1 MARIVVLGGT
11 GYAGTGI
18 VTEAA
23 QRGHDVLSVSRT
35 APAELP
41 AGAAHRAG
49 DLRDEALLAEVLEG
63 ADVVIAASAPRGEL
77 AEPGVLRGIYATV
90 ARLVGEKGARF
101 GVVGGAGS
109 TLVAEGGPQVQDTPG
124 FPDAFKAEANEL
136 TAVLEDLRA
145 DKTGLDWFF
154 VSPAGGFGA
163 YAPGERTGAYR
174 TSDDVLLVDADG
186 NSALSAEDLGVAIV
200 DEIQQPSHRRARFHV
215 AY

>member
-23 QRGHDVLSVSRT
+23 SRGHDVLSVSRT
-35 APAELP
+35 APASLP
-41 AGAAHRAG
+41 EGAAHRAG
-49 DLRDEALLAEVLEG
+49 DLRDETLLQEVTKG
-63 ADVVIAASAPRGEL
+63 ADVVIAASAPRGDL
-77 AEPGVLRGIYATV
+77 AEPGTLRAAYAAA
-90 ARLVGEKGARF
+90 ARIAGEQGARF

-109 TLVAEGGPQVQDTPG
+109 TFVAEGGPRVQDTPD
-124 FPDAFKAEANEL
+124 FPEAFKPEAKEL
-136 TAVLEDLRA
+136 TDVLADLRE
-145 DKTGLDWFF
+145 DTTGLDWFF

-163 YAPGERTGAYR
+163 YAPGERTGTYR
-174 TSDDVLLVDADG
+174 VSDDLLLVDEAG

-200 DEIQQPSHRRARFHV
+200 DEVEKAAHHRARFHV